1 MAKERPTRTRI
12 GDGSLVVAT
21 NRLPFTFRKRRRGGL
36 EHTHLPGG
44 LGSVLH
50 PVLRKRGG
58 VWLGSPGRPV
68 DPGVLHGSELGYRLA
83 PVCMSA
89 NDRRHYESGLSNG
102 ALWPLFHLLPSRV
115 SFGPRDWEVYRAVN
129 ERFAEAILGEAGDGS
144 TIWVHDYHLML
155 VPEIVREGRPAQCCV
170 FFLHV
175 PFPPYDVFTLMPHHE
190 DLLRG
195 ILASDLVGLQV
206 EPYVHNLLDCAARCL
221 GANVDAPT
229 GRVTLDGGVTRVG
242 AFPVGIDQ
250 ADFEGKAFAAEPRP
264 GAGRLIVSADQL
276 DYTNGI
282 PQRIAATPT
291 TSRSRRTPSSRL
303 WRCRSPSGPG
313 ACAPCARERPPTTST
328 PGPTR

>member
-1 MAKERPTRTRI
+1 
-12 GDGSLVVAT
+12 
-21 NRLPFTFRKRRRGGL
+21 
-36 EHTHLPGG
+36 
-44 LGSVLH
+44 
-50 PVLRKRGG
+50 
-58 VWLGSPGRPV
+58 
-68 DPGVLHGSELGYRLA
+68 
-83 PVCMSA
+83 
-89 NDRRHYESGLSNG
+89 
-102 ALWPLFHLLPSRV
+102 
-115 SFGPRDWEVYRAVN
+115 
-129 ERFAEAILGEAGDGS
+129 
-144 TIWVHDYHLML
+144 ML

-221 GANVDAPT
+221 GADVDAPT